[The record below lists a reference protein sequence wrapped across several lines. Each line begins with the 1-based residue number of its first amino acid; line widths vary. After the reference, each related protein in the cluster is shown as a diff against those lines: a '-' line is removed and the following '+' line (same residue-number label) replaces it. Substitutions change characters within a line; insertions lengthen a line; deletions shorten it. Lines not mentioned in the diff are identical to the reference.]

1 MNPRPHHRRP
11 SKLQRWTVLARS
23 AHYRTAK
30 LAQLCHISVRQ
41 LERDFDEEMGRTPQ
55 DWLNEQRAVAARHLL
70 LEGTELKQI
79 LKRLGFKQRSQFSR
93 DFKKYHGI
101 SPSMFVSVNLTF
113 KGVGAGNAIAFERH
127 SKAQGEDAFS

>member
-1 MNPRPHHRRP
+1 M
-11 SKLQRWTVLARS
+11 
-23 AHYRTAK
+23 
-30 LAQLCHISVRQ
+30 LCHVSVRQ

-113 KGVGAGNAIAFERH
+113 
-127 SKAQGEDAFS
+127 